1 MKEIMNTDS
10 IIRLLPLIVFL
21 GVMIWLLRR
30 TRNSYQ
36 LQADSVARQ
45 KEMTPRLL
53 ESIDLQKEGIEI
65 AKKQLDATTKLLE
78 EIRALREVLIK

>member
-1 MKEIMNTDS
+1 MGEIMNTDS

-53 ESIDLQKEGIEI
+53 ENIDLHKEGIEI
-65 AKKQLDATTKLLE
+65 AKKQLDATTKLLDE
-78 EIRALREVLIK
+78 VRALREVLKK

>member
-1 MKEIMNTDS
+1 MNTDS

-65 AKKQLDATTKLLE
+65 AKKQLDATTKLLDE
-78 EIRALREVLIK
+78 VRALREVLNK

>member
-1 MKEIMNTDS
+1 MGEIMNTDS
-10 IIRLLPLIVFL
+10 IIRLMPLIVFL

-65 AKKQLDATTKLLE
+65 AKKQLDATTKLLDE
-78 EIRALREVLIK
+78 VRALREVLKK

>member
-1 MKEIMNTDS
+1 MEEIMNTDS

-65 AKKQLDATTKLLE
+65 AKKQLDATTKLLDE
-78 EIRALREVLIK
+78 VRALREVLNK

>member
-78 EIRALREVLIK
+78 EIRALREVLNK

>member
-1 MKEIMNTDS
+1 MEEIMNTDS
-10 IIRLLPLIVFL
+10 IIRLMPLIVFL

-53 ESIDLQKEGIEI
+53 ESIDLQKEGIEM
-65 AKKQLDATTKLLE
+65 AKKQLDATTKLLDE
-78 EIRALREVLIK
+78 VRALREVLKK

>member
-1 MKEIMNTDS
+1 MNTDS
-10 IIRLLPLIVFL
+10 IIRLMPLIVFL

-53 ESIDLQKEGIEI
+53 ESIDLQKEGIEM
-65 AKKQLDATTKLLE
+65 AKKQLDATTKLLDE
-78 EIRALREVLIK
+78 VRALREVLKK

>member
-1 MKEIMNTDS
+1 MNTDS

-65 AKKQLDATTKLLE
+65 AKKQLDATTKLLDE
-78 EIRALREVLIK
+78 VRALREVLKK

>member
-65 AKKQLDATTKLLE
+65 AKKHLDATTKLLE
-78 EIRALREVLIK
+78 EIRALREVLNK

>member
-1 MKEIMNTDS
+1 MNTDS
-10 IIRLLPLIVFL
+10 IIRLMPLIVFL

-65 AKKQLDATTKLLE
+65 AKKQLDATTKLLDE
-78 EIRALREVLIK
+78 VRALREVLKK

>member
-1 MKEIMNTDS
+1 MGEIMNTDS

-65 AKKQLDATTKLLE
+65 AKKQLDATTKLLDE
-78 EIRALREVLIK
+78 VRALREVLKK

>member
-1 MKEIMNTDS
+1 MEEIMNTDS

-65 AKKQLDATTKLLE
+65 AKKQLDATTKLLDE
-78 EIRALREVLIK
+78 VRALREVLKK

>member
-1 MKEIMNTDS
+1 MNTDS

-45 KEMTPRLL
+45 KEMTLWLL

-65 AKKQLDATTKLLE
+65 AKKQLDATTKLLDE
-78 EIRALREVLIK
+78 VRALREVLKK

>member
-1 MKEIMNTDS
+1 MGEIMNTDS

-65 AKKQLDATTKLLE
+65 AKKQLDATTKLLDE
-78 EIRALREVLIK
+78 VRALREVLNK

>member
-1 MKEIMNTDS
+1 MKEIMNADN

-30 TRNSYQ
+30 SRSSYQ

-53 ESIDLQKEGIEI
+53 ESIDLQKEGLEI
-65 AKKQLDATTKLLE
+65 AKKQLEATNKLLE
-78 EIRALREVLIK
+78 EISALREALKK